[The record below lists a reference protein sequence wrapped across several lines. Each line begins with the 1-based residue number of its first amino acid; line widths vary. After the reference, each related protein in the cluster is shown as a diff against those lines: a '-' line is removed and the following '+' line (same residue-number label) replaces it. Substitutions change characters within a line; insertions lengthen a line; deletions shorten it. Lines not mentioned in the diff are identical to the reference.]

1 MVLTPAQFSEPLELV
16 SPELEGT
23 EGSGHTVTPTP
34 TPPPPKKKRKKGK
47 PKEAGTQT
55 EVSFSPAKGGIQ
67 ANPPRAAAPSHT
79 CLYMAEVFGGTFD
92 CRIVMY
98 S

>member
-23 EGSGHTVTPTP
+23 EGSGDPVTPTR

-55 EVSFSPAKGGIQ
+55 VVSFSPAKGGIQ
-67 ANPPRAAAPSHT
+67 AAPPRGSPLSHMFVHGRRNVVHGMET
-79 CLYMAEVFGGTFD
+79 GA
-92 CRIVMY
+92 
-98 S
+98 